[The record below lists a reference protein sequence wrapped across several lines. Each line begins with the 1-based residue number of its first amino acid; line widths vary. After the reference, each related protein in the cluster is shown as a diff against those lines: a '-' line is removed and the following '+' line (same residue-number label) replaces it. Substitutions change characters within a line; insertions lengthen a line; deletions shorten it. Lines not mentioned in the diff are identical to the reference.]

1 VRGFGLAAACGIVLA
16 LALTASPL
24 TIVAIG
30 LAVAVIA
37 TAGRG
42 VPADE
47 RRALVILLAIGF
59 GARLAV
65 ITGAFLAGLPH
76 HSDVSVGGLSGDD
89 AYYFDRAMRARDL
102 MLGFAAGKYDYF
114 IVSDAY
120 GQTSYLTLLTW
131 MQVAAGPTPYGMR
144 AINAVMYIAG
154 AALLYRT
161 VRTGF
166 GSTPALI
173 GLTLL
178 LFLPS
183 LFVWSISLLKESMFF
198 LITATLIAAAAR
210 VFRAPRDSGTIAL
223 IVIAAVCVWLLDDL
237 RRGGSVL
244 AIAGLALALIARF
257 LFARPSRVAI
267 AAIIVAIVVTAAAT
281 SDAARQRFTRAATQA
296 AQVHAGHVFTVG
308 HAYKLLDAGFYMHPG
323 TPEGLTFEQ
332 SLRFVAR
339 AGASFLLT
347 PLPWQVES
355 RGELALLPEHVLWY
369 VMLVLAPIGLVAGW
383 RRDPLLTCM
392 LAGYAIPT
400 AVTLALTNGNVG
412 TLLRLRALVTPQ
424 LAWIGALGLVA
435 VAGVMLE
442 RSASSPST
450 AVVAEPAR

>member
-183 LFVWSISLLKESMFF
+183 LFVWSISRLK
-198 LITATLIAAAAR
+198 
-210 VFRAPRDSGTIAL
+210 
-223 IVIAAVCVWLLDDL
+223 
-237 RRGGSVL
+237 
-244 AIAGLALALIARF
+244 
-257 LFARPSRVAI
+257 
-267 AAIIVAIVVTAAAT
+267 
-281 SDAARQRFTRAATQA
+281 
-296 AQVHAGHVFTVG
+296 
-308 HAYKLLDAGFYMHPG
+308 
-323 TPEGLTFEQ
+323 
-332 SLRFVAR
+332 
-339 AGASFLLT
+339 
-347 PLPWQVES
+347 
-355 RGELALLPEHVLWY
+355 
-369 VMLVLAPIGLVAGW
+369 
-383 RRDPLLTCM
+383 
-392 LAGYAIPT
+392 
-400 AVTLALTNGNVG
+400 
-412 TLLRLRALVTPQ
+412 
-424 LAWIGALGLVA
+424 
-435 VAGVMLE
+435 
-442 RSASSPST
+442 
-450 AVVAEPAR
+450 

>member
-1 VRGFGLAAACGIVLA
+1 
-16 LALTASPL
+16 
-24 TIVAIG
+24 
-30 LAVAVIA
+30 
-37 TAGRG
+37 
-42 VPADE
+42 
-47 RRALVILLAIGF
+47 
-59 GARLAV
+59 
-65 ITGAFLAGLPH
+65 
-76 HSDVSVGGLSGDD
+76 
-89 AYYFDRAMRARDL
+89 
-102 MLGFAAGKYDYF
+102 
-114 IVSDAY
+114 
-120 GQTSYLTLLTW
+120 
-131 MQVAAGPTPYGMR
+131 
-144 AINAVMYIAG
+144 
-154 AALLYRT
+154 
-161 VRTGF
+161 
-166 GSTPALI
+166 
-173 GLTLL
+173 
-178 LFLPS
+178 

-424 LAWIGALGLVA
+424 LAWIGALGLVG

>member
-1 VRGFGLAAACGIVLA
+1 
-16 LALTASPL
+16 
-24 TIVAIG
+24 
-30 LAVAVIA
+30 
-37 TAGRG
+37 
-42 VPADE
+42 
-47 RRALVILLAIGF
+47 
-59 GARLAV
+59 
-65 ITGAFLAGLPH
+65 
-76 HSDVSVGGLSGDD
+76 
-89 AYYFDRAMRARDL
+89 
-102 MLGFAAGKYDYF
+102 
-114 IVSDAY
+114 
-120 GQTSYLTLLTW
+120 
-131 MQVAAGPTPYGMR
+131 
-144 AINAVMYIAG
+144 
-154 AALLYRT
+154 
-161 VRTGF
+161 
-166 GSTPALI
+166 
-173 GLTLL
+173 
-178 LFLPS
+178 
-183 LFVWSISLLKESMFF
+183 MFF

-210 VFRAPRDSGTIAL
+210 VFSAPRDSGTIAL

-244 AIAGLALALIARF
+244 AIAGLGLALIARF

-308 HAYKLLDAGFYMHPG
+308 HAYKLREACVIMHPG
-323 TPEGLTFEQ
+323 TPERLTFEQ
-332 SLRFVAR
+332 SLRFVSR

-442 RSASSPST
+442 RSASSPSG
-450 AVVAEPAR
+450 AVVAEPVR